1 MKPFWEQIIDQPVAL
16 IIVVVLII
24 VAIALGIQL
33 SRVRRQMS
41 EAREAHQQSE
51 HELARSRHDQELQHQ
66 RLEQAESR
74 AAELSEQLREL
85 ERRVEYWRNQASTL
99 EQRSA
104 TLEAEKQS
112 EHNRA
117 ESLVREREELRVRRD
132 ELSASLEAA
141 RVKLREQDVTI
152 DKERKATTEKLEL
165 LERNR
170 DALKHEF
177 ENLANRIFEQKS
189 EHFSKQTRTSLDSLL
204 NPFRDQIQD
213 FRKRVEDVYTTETKD
228 RQALRSEIKSL
239 QDLNRQITEEAAN
252 LTRALKGDKKIQG
265 NWGELIL
272 ERVLEKSGLRKG
284 VEYDTQGSYR
294 DGDGQLLRP
303 DVVVHLPDQRNLII
317 DSKVSLLAYQQWVTE
332 EDEIERENHL
342 KAHVEAVRQHIRTLS
357 EKDYSQLNGL
367 HSPDFVLLFMPIEPA
382 FVAAFQYDENLF
394 AEAFEKKI
402 IVVTPTTLLATLRT
416 IENIWRYE
424 RQSQNARKIA
434 DRAGAVYDK
443 LRVFVEA
450 MERMGSQIQTVQ
462 TTYDGAMNTLTR
474 GRGNLISQASK
485 FVELGV
491 RVKKE
496 LPRTITEQADAG
508 GEDDDTPAALDR
520 QSDEAPAGAGAEPG
534 GAEGHDGSTA
544 QDSQDEPS
552 GEHEEN
558 DDVLKD

>member
-1 MKPFWEQIIDQPVAL
+1 MNPLWQQIIDQPVVLAIGVVL
-16 IIVVVLII
+16 IVLII
-24 VAIALGIQL
+24 VSLGWGRVL
-33 SRVRRQMS
+33 ASRLAAGH
-41 EAREAHQQSE
+41 ARCQELEQ
-51 HELARSRHDQELQHQ
+51 ELATHRHENELQRQ
-66 RLEQAESR
+66 RLEQVSGHAESLEAR
-74 AAELSEQLREL
+74 AREL
-85 ERRVEYWRNQASTL
+85 DERNEHWRSQASTL
-99 EQRSA
+99 EQRVA
-104 TLEAEKQS
+104 TLEAEKQA
-112 EHNRA
+112 EHSRADGVTQERDQLRNRREELA
-117 ESLVREREELRVRRD
+117 RELESVRGTLREREVT
-132 ELSASLEAA
+132 LE
-141 RVKLREQDVTI
+141 E
-152 DKERKATTEKLEL
+152 ERKSTAEKLEL

-170 DALKHEF
+170 EALKQEF

-189 EHFSKQTRTSLDSLL
+189 ERFSQQTRTSLDNLL

-213 FRKRVEDVYTTETKD
+213 FRKRVEDVYTNETKD

-284 VEYDTQGSYR
+284 VEYDAQGSYR
-294 DGDGQLLRP
+294 DADGQLLRP
-303 DVVVHLPDQRNLII
+303 DVVVHLPDRRNLII
-317 DSKVSLLAYQQWVTE
+317 DSKVSLVAYQQWVTE
-332 EDEIERENHL
+332 EDDGEKENYL
-342 KAHVEAVRQHIRTLS
+342 RAHVDAVRQHIRSLS
-357 EKDYSQLNGL
+357 EKDYSQLHGL

-402 IVVTPTTLLATLRT
+402 ILVTPTTLLATLRT

-434 DRAGAVYDK
+434 DRASAVYDK

-450 MERMGSQIQTVQ
+450 MDKMGGQLQTVQ
-462 TTYDGAMNTLTR
+462 TTYDGAINTLTR

-496 LPRTITEQADAG
+496 LPRTITDQAEAGGDDDVDDGLPLDTEGSTEQAG
-508 GEDDDTPAALDR
+508 T
-520 QSDEAPAGAGAEPG
+520 DEE
-534 GAEGHDGSTA
+534 S
-544 QDSQDEPS
+544 
-552 GEHEEN
+552 
-558 DDVLKD
+558 DDVLKE